1 MSPYIMLL
9 FDVITFSRLF
19 VLFTFRTEK
28 TEGIAKENFLRHLFD
43 QNYKSANYLGLATG
57 DSLMVV

>member
-1 MSPYIMLL
+1 M
-9 FDVITFSRLF
+9 FDVITVSRLF